1 LFEALWAGFVA
12 NTCGAEWAFFDHYL
26 QKKAAFPQSGRRANR
41 YYACMIVIAILRRLA
56 LAGFAALALSVGT
69 LSAEGIASGHYR
81 TPTLRYGH
89 FALGPPHE
97 YAELVALSRSGAR
110 ASYAL
115 PEDEV
120 FEDIAPR
127 VMSVSAASPAQLLTI
142 VSSRSAGARL
152 VLFALR
158 EGTLVRASQSK
169 PIGTPNRWLNPV
181 AVVDL
186 DGDGNAEITAV
197 ITPHIG
203 GTLKV
208 FRLAGTELIEI
219 AALGG
224 FSNHAYGSPITAL
237 SGVAT
242 IAGRAHLIVPD
253 FARQNLRVIAYENGQ
268 LRERGR
274 CAVEGG
280 IVGPVQFDGG
290 QNATVRTARGT
301 AQLDLAGCLR

>member
-12 NTCGAEWAFFDHYL
+12 NTCGAEWAIFDQIL
-26 QKKAAFPQSGRRANR
+26 QKKSKLPQGGTRANR
-41 YYACMIVIAILRRLA
+41 YYDCMMSLAILRQLA
-56 LAGFAALALSVGT
+56 FAGLAALALNVGT

-97 YAELVALSRSGAR
+97 YAELVAVSRSGAQ

-127 VMSVSAASPAQLLTI
+127 VVSMSADAPAQLLTI

-158 EGTLVRASQSK
+158 EGTLIRSAQSK

-181 AVVDL
+181 AVADL
-186 DGDGNAEITAV
+186 DGDGSAEIAAV

-208 FRLAGTELIEI
+208 FRLAGAELIEI

-253 FARQNLRVIAYENGQ
+253 FARQNLRVVAYENGQ

-290 QNATVRTARGT
+290 QNVTVRTARGT
-301 AQLDLAGCLR
+301 VQLNLAGCLR